1 VKTADALQLRR
12 PTDLGDDDGF
22 DFLDD
27 LNYDDVY
34 TELKTR

>member
-12 PTDLGDDDGF
+12 PTYLGDDEDNGF
-22 DFLDD
+22 DD
-27 LNYDDVY
+27 LNYDDLY